1 MAADTTLAGLDAL
14 DLDDERPGA
23 SARER
28 AARIARATWPKLAA
42 VVLVW
47 VVWELIHLSG
57 WKKFVL
63 PGPGVTLSNLWDQL
77 RTGLLWHAI
86 GDTLE
91 RAVIG
96 YAVALIIGTVVGLL
110 VARISPLRAAVGS
123 LITGL
128 QTLPSAAWLPF
139 AIILFGLNTS
149 AIIFVIV
156 MAAAPA
162 IANGLIAGVDY
173 TPPLLL
179 KAGKVMGLRGVSLNR
194 FLVLPAALPTF
205 VAGMKQG
212 WAIAGVDYTPPLLLK
227 AGKVM
232 GLRGVSLN
240 RFLVLPAALPT
251 FVAGMKQGWA
261 FAWHGLLTAEL
272 LVLVAGEP
280 SIGVLFQADQD
291 QTDMPSTIAV
301 MIVILVLGIAVDAGF
316 GVANRAI
323 RKRWGLS

>member
-14 DLDDERPGA
+14 DLGDERQGA
-23 SARER
+23 DGRER
-28 AARIARATWPKLAA
+28 AARIARTVWPKVAA
-42 VVLVW
+42 IGLVW
-47 VVWELIHLSG
+47 IIWELIHLSG
-57 WKKFVL
+57 WKKLVL
-63 PGPGVTLSNLWDQL
+63 PGPGVTLSNLWAQAQ
-77 RTGLLWHAI
+77 TGLLWHAI

-96 YAVALIIGTVVGLL
+96 YALALVIGTVVGLL
-110 VARISPLRAAVGS
+110 VARIPPLRAAVGS

-128 QTLPSAAWLPF
+128 QTMPSAAWIPF

-149 AIIFVIV
+149 AIMFIIV

-179 KAGKVMGLRGVSLNR
+179 KAGKVMGLRGLSLNR
-194 FLVLPAALPTF
+194 YLILPAALPTF

-212 WAIAGVDYTPPLLLK
+212 WAST
-227 AGKVM
+227 
-232 GLRGVSLN
+232 
-240 RFLVLPAALPT
+240 
-251 FVAGMKQGWA
+251 
-261 FAWHGLLTAEL
+261 WHALLTAEL

-291 QTDMPSTIAV
+291 QTDMPSTIAI
-301 MIVILVLGIAVDAGF
+301 MIVILIF
-316 GVANRAI
+316 GVIVDVLFGRANNAI
-323 RKRWGLS
+323 RKRWGLT

>member
-14 DLDDERPGA
+14 DLRDERPGA
-23 SARER
+23 SGRDR
-28 AARIARATWPKLAA
+28 AARIARAVWPKVAA
-42 VVLVW
+42 IALVW
-47 VVWELIHLSG
+47 IVWELIHLSG

-63 PGPGVTLSNLWDQL
+63 PGPGVTLSNLWGQL

-96 YAVALIIGTVVGLL
+96 YALALIIGTIVGLL
-110 VARISPLRAAVGS
+110 VARITPLRAAVGS

-149 AIIFVIV
+149 AILFVIV
-156 MAAAPA
+156 MAATPA

-179 KAGKVMGLRGVSLNR
+179 KAGKVMGLRGISLNR
-194 FLVLPAALPTF
+194 YLIVPAALPTF
-205 VAGMKQG
+205 VAGMKQ
-212 WAIAGVDYTPPLLLK
+212 A
-227 AGKVM
+227 
-232 GLRGVSLN
+232 
-240 RFLVLPAALPT
+240 
-251 FVAGMKQGWA
+251 WA

-291 QTDMPSTIAV
+291 QTDMPSTIAI
-301 MIVILVLGIAVDAGF
+301 MIVILILGIAVDAGF

>member
-14 DLDDERPGA
+14 DLGDERPAAGG
-23 SARER
+23 RER
-28 AARIARATWPKLAA
+28 AARIARAVWPKAA
-42 VVLVW
+42 ALVLVW

-63 PGPGVTLSNLWDQL
+63 PGPGVTLSNLWGQL
-77 RTGLLWHAI
+77 QTGLLWHAI

-96 YAVALIIGTVVGLL
+96 YALALVIGTVVGLL
-110 VARISPLRAAVGS
+110 VARIPPLRAAVGS

-128 QTLPSAAWLPF
+128 QTLPSAAWIPF

-149 AIIFVIV
+149 AIMFIIV

-162 IANGLIAGVDY
+162 IANALIAGVDY

-179 KAGKVMGLRGVSLNR
+179 KAGKVMGLRGLSLTR
-194 FLVLPAALPTF
+194 YLILPAALPTF
-205 VAGMKQG
+205 VAGMKQ
-212 WAIAGVDYTPPLLLK
+212 A
-227 AGKVM
+227 
-232 GLRGVSLN
+232 
-240 RFLVLPAALPT
+240 
-251 FVAGMKQGWA
+251 WA
-261 FAWHGLLTAEL
+261 FTWHGLLTAEL

-291 QTDMPSTIAV
+291 QTDMPSTIAI
-301 MIVILVLGIAVDAGF
+301 MIVILFLGILVDAAF
-316 GVANRAI
+316 GVANKAI
-323 RKRWGLS
+323 RKRWGLA

>member
-14 DLDDERPGA
+14 DLRDERPGA
-23 SARER
+23 SGRDR
-28 AARIARATWPKLAA
+28 AARIARAVWPKVAA
-42 VVLVW
+42 IVLVW
-47 VVWELIHLSG
+47 IVWELIHLSG

-63 PGPGVTLSNLWDQL
+63 PGPGVTLSNLWGQL

-96 YAVALIIGTVVGLL
+96 YALALIIGTIVGLL
-110 VARISPLRAAVGS
+110 VARITPLRAAVGS

-149 AIIFVIV
+149 AILFVIV
-156 MAAAPA
+156 MAATPA

-179 KAGKVMGLRGVSLNR
+179 KAGKVMGLRGISLNR
-194 FLVLPAALPTF
+194 YLIVPAALPTF
-205 VAGMKQG
+205 VAGMKQ
-212 WAIAGVDYTPPLLLK
+212 A
-227 AGKVM
+227 
-232 GLRGVSLN
+232 
-240 RFLVLPAALPT
+240 
-251 FVAGMKQGWA
+251 WA

-291 QTDMPSTIAV
+291 QTDMPSTIAI
-301 MIVILVLGIAVDAGF
+301 MIVILILGIAVDAGF